1 MICEALIREA
11 LSPASIGP
19 VSVKANVRKK
29 PSNPKRDAVLEDLR
43 ALRAALSVPTEG
55 QTGGCSGAAS

>member
-19 VSVKANVRKK
+19 VSVKAHVRKK
-29 PSNPKRDAVLEDLR
+29 PSNPKRDELHS
-43 ALRAALSVPTEG
+43 ALRRAVRASVPTEG
-55 QTGGCSGAAS
+55 QSPSCSGGAA